1 MAYREND
8 TDFLPL
14 AAHDNPPTRL
24 EWAVAGFAVLVAVVM
39 ILSAVA
45 GESAP
50 AWLRRLDLWPIG
62 IVEFAAAWTMWLR
75 ARANR
80 PEEAYSPRSLRL
92 LAFTLI
98 LLGATTIAVAGNM
111 FKGA

>member
-1 MAYREND
+1 MAYRESD
-8 TDFLPL
+8 TDFQPL
-14 AAHDNPPTRL
+14 ATRDNPPTRL

-39 ILSAVA
+39 ILSAIA
-45 GESAP
+45 GDAAP
-50 AWLRRLDLWPIG
+50 AWLKRLQLWPIG
-62 IVEFAAAWTMWLR
+62 VVEFAAAWTMWLR
-75 ARANR
+75 AHANR

-98 LLGATTIAVAGNM
+98 LLGATTIALAGNM